1 MFYVTEQLT
10 EQQNIINY
18 CFYVQRSIDKNIQD
32 ILFSYEGLAEY
43 NKALK
48 KLRGFYKR
56 SNVLAI
62 NR

>member
-1 MFYVTEQLT
+1 MSNTASDMWGVLREQLG
-10 EQQNIINY
+10 
-18 CFYVQRSIDKNIQD
+18 DKDIQD

-56 SNVLAI
+56 SNFLAV